1 MDTLDLADRLLECFD
16 REGSLQTT
24 ETLLAEIGQKR
35 AVAYLQML
43 RIRSENIYKN
53 MKLGTFHAA
62 YFLLL
67 GGETFLKHNKEVKG
81 SDRLY
86 IVSSNQ
92 FFCDFRLNNSNKSYS
107 TCALFFFSD
116 EVRHDLCETLRR
128 TYGEVCEDPSQQEE
142 KRPFDDVFTD
152 LHITSTCDNGP
163 NIEHEVMQIEKLDSN
178 QDIGKPLSTKDILS
192 SERIE
197 QAHRRLVV
205 LIGVA
210 GSGKSMAVRRLILDW
225 IEQRAHQHVS
235 FLFPVP
241 FRELKQFEGSEVS
254 LLQIVQ
260 TLYPETRKLRD
271 EDYRDKGCKMMFVFD
286 GLDEYSEELDFQNT
300 KLLSDYADPAD
311 LNVLVVNLLRERLY
325 YSSLFLV
332 TSRPQVNAYIP
343 WDTIYDEIE
352 LRGFRNPEKDEYF
365 KKRFQEP
372 AQAARVI
379 AHVDSVRTLRIMCH
393 LPLFCSLVAKEYERI
408 FREQGIQAE
417 LPRSLTC
424 MYTKLLLTLTCQH
437 RRFRAPDWSP
447 DEQKGFLMKL
457 GELAFKMLE
466 RGQFKISKCNW
477 KEVGISDTEAV
488 INSGLCTQYITK
500 PFVLEQEKVLSFIH
514 PTVQE
519 YLAALYAYLSFRDLE
534 KNVFEN
540 QVKHK
545 LKGFIKSHSMMEL
558 YKCAV
563 DRSLLCEDGKLDL
576 FLRFLFGMAT
586 NANLELLRPFCTSSV
601 TSPSFVEGAAA
612 LLRKKIRENPHSDR
626 RSNLQH
632 CLEELGVL
640 ATQLAS

>member
-1 MDTLDLADRLLECFD
+1 MTLDEIILISVKHLH
-16 REGSLQTT
+16 SL
-24 ETLLAEIGQKR
+24 
-35 AVAYLQML
+35 
-43 RIRSENIYKN
+43 
-53 MKLGTFHAA
+53 
-62 YFLLL
+62 
-67 GGETFLKHNKEVKG
+67 
-81 SDRLY
+81 
-86 IVSSNQ
+86 
-92 FFCDFRLNNSNKSYS
+92 
-107 TCALFFFSD
+107 FSD

-128 TYGEVCEDPSQQEE
+128 MYGDVCEDSSQQEE

-152 LHITSTCDNGP
+152 LHISSTCDNGP

-178 QDIGKPLSTKDILS
+178 QDTGTTLSTRDILS
-192 SERIE
+192 SESIE
-197 QAHRRLVV
+197 QAYRSLVV

-225 IEQRAHQHVS
+225 IERRAHQHVS

-241 FRELKQFEGSEVS
+241 FRELKKFEGSEVS
-254 LLQIVQ
+254 LLQILQ

-271 EDYRDKGCKMMFVFD
+271 EDYRDKDCKMMFVFD

-311 LNVLVVNLLRERLY
+311 LNVLVVNLLRGRLY

-332 TSRPQVNAYIP
+332 TSRPQVNTYIP

-352 LRGFRNPEKDEYF
+352 LRGFCNPEKDEYF
-365 KKRFQEP
+365 RKRFREP
-372 AQAARVI
+372 DQAARVI
-379 AHVDSVRTLRIMCH
+379 AHINSVRTLCIMCH
-393 LPLFCSLVAKEYERI
+393 LPLFCSLVANEYECI
-408 FREQGIQAE
+408 FREEGIEAE
-417 LPRSLTC
+417 LPRSLTW
-424 MYTKLLLTLTCQH
+424 MYTKLLLTLTRQH

-447 DEQKGFLMKL
+447 EEQKGFLMKL

-466 RGQFKISKCNW
+466 RGQFKISKREW

-500 PFVLEQEKVLSFIH
+500 PFILEQEKVLSFVH
-514 PTVQE
+514 PTLQE
-519 YLAALYAYLSFRDLE
+519 YLAALYAYLSFRDLQ
-534 KNVFEN
+534 KNVFKK
-540 QVKHK
+540 QLKST
-545 LKGFIKSHSMMEL
+545 LKGLIKSQSGMEL
-558 YKCAV
+558 FKCAV

-586 NANLELLRPFCTSSV
+586 NANLELLQPFCTSSV
-601 TSPSFVEGAAA
+601 TPRSFVEGAAT

-640 ATQLAS
+640 ATEVAS

>member
-1 MDTLDLADRLLECFD
+1 M
-16 REGSLQTT
+16 
-24 ETLLAEIGQKR
+24 
-35 AVAYLQML
+35 
-43 RIRSENIYKN
+43 
-53 MKLGTFHAA
+53 
-62 YFLLL
+62 
-67 GGETFLKHNKEVKG
+67 
-81 SDRLY
+81 
-86 IVSSNQ
+86 
-92 FFCDFRLNNSNKSYS
+92 
-107 TCALFFFSD
+107 
-116 EVRHDLCETLRR
+116 
-128 TYGEVCEDPSQQEE
+128 CEDSSQQEE

-178 QDIGKPLSTKDILS
+178 QGTGKPLSTKDILS

-197 QAHRRLVV
+197 EAYRRLVV

-225 IEQRAHQHVS
+225 IDGRAHQHVS

-271 EDYRDKGCKMMFVFD
+271 EDYRDKDCKLMFVFD

-311 LNVLVVNLLRERLY
+311 LNVLVVNLLRGRLY

-332 TSRPQVNAYIP
+332 TSRPQVNTYVP
-343 WDTIYDEIE
+343 WDTIYEEIE
-352 LRGFRNPEKDEYF
+352 LRGFCNPEKDEYF
-365 KKRFQEP
+365 RKRFQEP
-372 AQAARVI
+372 DQAARVV
-379 AHVDSVRTLRIMCH
+379 AHISLVRTLRIMCH
-393 LPLFCSLVAKEYERI
+393 LPLFCSLVANEYERI

-424 MYTKLLLTLTCQH
+424 MYTKLLLTLSRQH
-437 RRFRAPDWSP
+437 RRFRAPDCSP

-457 GELAFKMLE
+457 GELALKMLE
-466 RGQFKISKCNW
+466 RGQFKISKCDW
-477 KEVGISDTEAV
+477 KEVGISSTEAV
-488 INSGLCTQYITK
+488 INSGLCTQYITT

-519 YLAALYAYLSFRDLE
+519 YLAAFYAYLSFRDLE

-540 QVKHK
+540 QGKHR
-545 LKGFIKSHSMMEL
+545 LKGLIKGRSVMEL
-558 YKCAV
+558 YMCAV
-563 DRSLLCEDGKLDL
+563 DRSLLCEDGRLDL

-601 TSPSFVEGAAA
+601 TSPSFVEGAVA
-612 LLRKKIRENPHSDR
+612 LLRKKIRENPHSGR

-632 CLEELGVL
+632 CLEELG
-640 ATQLAS
+640 AAS

>member
-1 MDTLDLADRLLECFD
+1 M
-16 REGSLQTT
+16 
-24 ETLLAEIGQKR
+24 
-35 AVAYLQML
+35 
-43 RIRSENIYKN
+43 
-53 MKLGTFHAA
+53 
-62 YFLLL
+62 
-67 GGETFLKHNKEVKG
+67 
-81 SDRLY
+81 
-86 IVSSNQ
+86 
-92 FFCDFRLNNSNKSYS
+92 
-107 TCALFFFSD
+107 
-116 EVRHDLCETLRR
+116 
-128 TYGEVCEDPSQQEE
+128 CEDSSQQE

-152 LHITSTCDNGP
+152 LHITSTSDNGP

-178 QDIGKPLSTKDILS
+178 QDTGKPLLTKDILS
-192 SERIE
+192 SERIK
-197 QAHRRLVV
+197 QAYRGLVM

-271 EDYRDKGCKMMFVFD
+271 EDYRDKDCRMMFVFD
-286 GLDEYSEELDFQNT
+286 GLDEYSEKLDFQNT
-300 KLLSDYADPAD
+300 MLLNDYADPAD
-311 LNVLVVNLLRERLY
+311 LNVLVVNLLRGRLY
-325 YSSLFLV
+325 YSRLFLV
-332 TSRPQVNAYIP
+332 TSRPQVNTYIP

-352 LRGFRNPEKDEYF
+352 LRGFCSPEKDEYF
-365 KKRFQEP
+365 RKRFQEP
-372 AQAARVI
+372 DQAARVI
-379 AHVDSVRTLRIMCH
+379 AHIASVRTLRIMCH
-393 LPLFCSLVAKEYERI
+393 LPLFCSLVANECERI
-408 FREQGIQAE
+408 FKEEGMQAE

-424 MYTKLLLTLTCQH
+424 MYTKLLLTLTCQR

-447 DEQKGFLMKL
+447 NELMNFLMKL

-466 RGQFKISKCNW
+466 RGQFKISKCDW

-500 PFVLEQEKVLSFIH
+500 PFVLEQENVLSFIH

-545 LKGFIKSHSMMEL
+545 FKGLLKGHSVMEL

-563 DRSLLCEDGKLDL
+563 DRSVLCEDGRLDL

-586 NANLELLRPFCTSSV
+586 NANQELLRLFGTSSV
-601 TSPSFVEGAAA
+601 TSPSFLEGATA

-632 CLEELGVL
+632 CLEELGVPG
-640 ATQLAS
+640 TEVAS

>member
-1 MDTLDLADRLLECFD
+1 M
-16 REGSLQTT
+16 G
-24 ETLLAEIGQKR
+24 
-35 AVAYLQML
+35 
-43 RIRSENIYKN
+43 
-53 MKLGTFHAA
+53 
-62 YFLLL
+62 
-67 GGETFLKHNKEVKG
+67 
-81 SDRLY
+81 
-86 IVSSNQ
+86 
-92 FFCDFRLNNSNKSYS
+92 
-107 TCALFFFSD
+107 
-116 EVRHDLCETLRR
+116 ETLRR
-128 TYGEVCEDPSQQEE
+128 TYGEVCEDSSQQEE

-163 NIEHEVMQIEKLDSN
+163 NIEHDVLQIEKLDSN
-178 QDIGKPLSTKDILS
+178 QDMGKKLSTKDILS
-192 SERIE
+192 SERI
-197 QAHRRLVV
+197 QQVYRRLVL

-225 IEQRAHQHVS
+225 IERRAHQHVS

-254 LLQIVQ
+254 LLQIIQ

-271 EDYRDKGCKMMFVFD
+271 EDYRDKDCKMMFVFD
-286 GLDEYSEELDFQNT
+286 GLDEYREELDFQNT
-300 KLLSDYADPAD
+300 KLLSDPAVPAE

-325 YSSLFLV
+325 YSSFFLV
-332 TSRPQVNAYIP
+332 TSRPQVNAYVP

-352 LRGFRNPEKDEYF
+352 LRGFCNPEKDEYF
-365 KKRFQEP
+365 RKRFREP
-372 AQAARVI
+372 DQAARVI
-379 AHVDSVRTLRIMCH
+379 AHIDSVRTLRIMCH
-393 LPLFCSLVAKEYERI
+393 LPLFCSLVANEFERI
-408 FREQGIQAE
+408 FREQGIQAA

-424 MYTKLLLTLTCQH
+424 MYTKLLLTLACQH
-437 RRFRAPDWSP
+437 RRFRAPDRSP

-466 RGQFKISKCNW
+466 RGQFKISKCEW
-477 KEVGISDTEAV
+477 KEAGISETEAV
-488 INSGLCTQYITK
+488 INSGLCMQYITK

-540 QVKHK
+540 QVKHR
-545 LKGFIKSHSMMEL
+545 LKGLVKVHSMMGL
-558 YKCAV
+558 YKCAM
-563 DRSLLCEDGKLDL
+563 DRSLLCKDGKLDL
-576 FLRFLFGMAT
+576 FLRFLFGLAT

-601 TSPSFVEGAAA
+601 ASPSFVEDAAA
-612 LLRKKIRENPHSDR
+612 LLRKKIRETPDSDR

-640 ATQLAS
+640 ATEVAS

>member
-1 MDTLDLADRLLECFD
+1 M
-16 REGSLQTT
+16 
-24 ETLLAEIGQKR
+24 
-35 AVAYLQML
+35 
-43 RIRSENIYKN
+43 
-53 MKLGTFHAA
+53 
-62 YFLLL
+62 
-67 GGETFLKHNKEVKG
+67 
-81 SDRLY
+81 
-86 IVSSNQ
+86 
-92 FFCDFRLNNSNKSYS
+92 
-107 TCALFFFSD
+107 
-116 EVRHDLCETLRR
+116 
-128 TYGEVCEDPSQQEE
+128 YGEVCEDSSQQEE
-142 KRPFDDVFTD
+142 KRPFDNVFTD
-152 LHITSTCDNGP
+152 LHISSTCDNGP

-178 QDIGKPLSTKDILS
+178 QDTGTTLSTRDILS
-192 SERIE
+192 SESIE
-197 QAHRRLVV
+197 QAYRSLVV

-225 IEQRAHQHVS
+225 IERRAHQHVS

-254 LLQIVQ
+254 LLQILQ

-271 EDYRDKGCKMMFVFD
+271 EDYRDKDCKMMFVFD

-311 LNVLVVNLLRERLY
+311 LNVLVVNLLRGRLY

-332 TSRPQVNAYIP
+332 TSRPQVNTYIP

-352 LRGFRNPEKDEYF
+352 LRGFCNPEKDEYF
-365 KKRFQEP
+365 RKRFREP
-372 AQAARVI
+372 DQAARVI
-379 AHVDSVRTLRIMCH
+379 AHIDSVRTLRIMCH
-393 LPLFCSLVAKEYERI
+393 LPLFCSLVANEYECI
-408 FREQGIQAE
+408 FREEGIEAE
-417 LPRSLTC
+417 LPRSLTW
-424 MYTKLLLTLTCQH
+424 MYTKLLLTLTRQH

-447 DEQKGFLMKL
+447 KEQKGFLMKL

-466 RGQFKISKCNW
+466 RGQFKISKREW

-500 PFVLEQEKVLSFIH
+500 PFVLEQEKVLSFVH
-514 PTVQE
+514 PTLQE

-534 KNVFEN
+534 KNVFKK
-540 QVKHK
+540 QLKST
-545 LKGFIKSHSMMEL
+545 LKGLIKSQSVMEL
-558 YKCAV
+558 FKCAV

-586 NANLELLRPFCTSSV
+586 NANLELLQPFCTSSV
-601 TSPSFVEGAAA
+601 TPRSFVEGAAA

-640 ATQLAS
+640 AAEVAS